1 MIHINNGD
9 NMKKQSIWLK
19 DFKNSITI
27 LDKDIDCDVLI
38 IGAGITGLSTAYHLI
53 NSNLKVVVVDKD
65 EIGNDVTARTTGKIT
80 YLQELIYTRLKK
92 ELSEEFYDN
101 IIELGSYEGEEEN
114 LCSRW
119 ELNDILEN
127 LNEKDK
133 SVIVLRYFE
142 DFKLDEIAHITGEN
156 INTVKARLYRALKKM
171 NKEIRKIAENEDID
185 ELIFRDEVYYV
196 SER

>member
-1 MIHINNGD
+1 MRNNREKQTEEILLKEYNRYYRLAYSYVHNEQD
-9 NMKKQSIWLK
+9 ALDIVQESAYRAMK
-19 DFKNSITI
+19 
-27 LDKDIDCDVLI
+27 DCDKVNNENY
-38 IGAGITGLSTAYHLI
+38 LSTWIYRIVI
-53 NSNLKVVVVDKD
+53 NCSLEFLRKHK
-65 EIGNDVTARTTGKIT
+65 
-80 YLQELIYTRLKK
+80 KK

-171 NKEIRKIAENEDID
+171 NKEI
-185 ELIFRDEVYYV
+185 V
-196 SER
+196 SHKT